1 MISSA
6 YSYYVSQYGRK
17 TNSKYDTHTRTQ
29 LKDSYIRVLKANSQ
43 APTYKIDF
51 SEAAQ
56 KYAIDLKEH
65 ARQLC
70 YITKDLS
77 DDASGEMI
85 FKKSAQSS
93 RPDAVSAEFIGD
105 SSTPD
110 TDSIDI
116 YVKQLASQQVNT
128 GNFLQ
133 PKQRLLKPG
142 TYTFELNINNLTYEF
157 EFDVSDSENNSDIQ
171 NKISRLINRS
181 DIGVSCEI
189 LTDSLGN
196 TAAQVTSSQT
206 GITAIKPTIFNIRS
220 DNPELMETLGL
231 DRVSSYPSNAL
242 YSVNGKEQYSPSN
255 EFILNNTFKITLKNT
270 TPDGPAAISLN
281 TDDNSIADSIEE
293 LISGYNSLIAVT
305 ASDNHKIFEG
315 NDRLKQ
321 EFSRISQ
328 TYKAT
333 LNNNG
338 LHIEDDGSV
347 SVDRSSVIDAA
358 HRGTLGNVFK
368 ELNNFKK
375 ALQRKAEDIST
386 NPMNYVNNKIVAY
399 KNPHHPVTDPYNL
412 SAYSGMMF
420 NDYC

>member
-17 TNSKYDTHTRTQ
+17 TNSKYDTHTQKQ
-29 LKDSYIRVLKANSQ
+29 LKNSYVKVLKANSQ

-51 SEAAQ
+51 SEDAQ

-77 DDASGEMI
+77 DNASGEMI
-85 FKKSAQSS
+85 FKKSAHSS
-93 RPDAVSAEFIGD
+93 RPNAVSAEFTGD
-105 SSTPD
+105 SSSPD
-110 TDSIDI
+110 SELLEIN
-116 YVKQLASQQVNT
+116 VKQLATQQVNT

-133 PKQRLLKPG
+133 PNQKLLKPG

-157 EFDVSDSENNSDIQ
+157 EFDVSETETNRDIQ
-171 NKISRLINRS
+171 GKISRLINRS

-189 LTDSLGN
+189 ITDSLGS

-206 GITAIKPTIFNIRS
+206 GITSIKPTIFNIRS
-220 DNPELMETLGL
+220 DNQELTETLGL

-242 YSVNGKEQYSPSN
+242 YSVNGREQYSPSN
-255 EFILNNTFKITLKNT
+255 EFTIDNSFRIKLKAA
-270 TPDGPAAISLN
+270 TPDAPAFVSLS
-281 TDDNSIADSIEE
+281 TDDSSIADSIEE
-293 LISGYNSLIAVT
+293 LISGYNSLVAVT
-305 ASDNHKIFEG
+305 DSENHKIFEG

-321 EFSRISQ
+321 EFSRIAAAYR
-328 TYKAT
+328 TT
-333 LNNNG
+333 LNSNG
-338 LHIEDDGSV
+338 LHVMEDGSV
-347 SVDRSSVIDAA
+347 SLDRSSVIDAA
-358 HRGTLGNVFK
+358 KSGSLENIFK
-368 ELNNFKK
+368 ELNSFKK
-375 ALQRKAEDIST
+375 AVQRKAEDIST

>member
-1 MISSA
+1 
-6 YSYYVSQYGRK
+6 
-17 TNSKYDTHTRTQ
+17 
-29 LKDSYIRVLKANSQ
+29 
-43 APTYKIDF
+43 
-51 SEAAQ
+51 
-56 KYAIDLKEH
+56 
-65 ARQLC
+65 
-70 YITKDLS
+70 
-77 DDASGEMI
+77 MI

-157 EFDVSDSENNSDIQ
+157 EFDVSDGENNSDIQ

-220 DNPELMETLGL
+220 DNQELMETLGL

-255 EFILNNTFKITLKNT
+255 EFILNNAFKITLKNT

-328 TYKAT
+328 TYKTT
-333 LNNNG
+333 LNDNG
-338 LHIEDDGSV
+338 LHIEEDGSV

>member
-29 LKDSYIRVLKANSQ
+29 LKASYIRVLKANSQ

-70 YITKDLS
+70 YITRDLS
-77 DDASGEMI
+77 ADASGEMI

-181 DIGVSCEI
+181 DM
-189 LTDSLGN
+189 SL
-196 TAAQVTSSQT
+196 
-206 GITAIKPTIFNIRS
+206 
-220 DNPELMETLGL
+220 
-231 DRVSSYPSNAL
+231 
-242 YSVNGKEQYSPSN
+242 
-255 EFILNNTFKITLKNT
+255 
-270 TPDGPAAISLN
+270 
-281 TDDNSIADSIEE
+281 
-293 LISGYNSLIAVT
+293 
-305 ASDNHKIFEG
+305 
-315 NDRLKQ
+315 
-321 EFSRISQ
+321 
-328 TYKAT
+328 
-333 LNNNG
+333 
-338 LHIEDDGSV
+338 
-347 SVDRSSVIDAA
+347 VI
-358 HRGTLGNVFK
+358 
-368 ELNNFKK
+368 
-375 ALQRKAEDIST
+375 
-386 NPMNYVNNKIVAY
+386 
-399 KNPHHPVTDPYNL
+399 
-412 SAYSGMMF
+412 
-420 NDYC
+420 